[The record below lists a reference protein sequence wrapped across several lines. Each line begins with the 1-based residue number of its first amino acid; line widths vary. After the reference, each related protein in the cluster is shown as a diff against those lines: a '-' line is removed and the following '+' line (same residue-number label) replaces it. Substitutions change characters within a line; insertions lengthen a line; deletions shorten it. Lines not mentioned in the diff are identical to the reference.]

1 MSAGRL
7 LVTGASGFV
16 GAAVVSAALR
26 RGHEVTA
33 LVGPASRLDR
43 LTPLPPDLEVVRA
56 DLRDAEGL
64 EQTVVRARPDACV
77 HLGAAGAVVREN
89 DLGTL
94 LAVNVLA
101 PAVIA
106 RALAGV
112 GAGRLVTAGSSSE
125 YGPVDEAMDEALV
138 PDPDD
143 AYGVSKLA
151 GGLFAHVLGGQAGLE
166 TVHMRLFS
174 VYGPS
179 EDQRRLVPSV
189 IRSLLR
195 GTPVALTPGGQVRDF
210 VYIDD
215 VADALLEAVAQPGVG
230 GLTLNVGTGVQS
242 TVRELCLL
250 AAELTGGPELLGFGE
265 VRYRPG
271 ERFSWRASTE
281 LAERTLGWRAHVSL
295 RDGVALTV
303 EAARAELNNLAPRP
317 IKTDVSLEHSGMPR
331 RADHEVA
338 NNLGRSAS

>member
-1 MSAGRL
+1 VSAGRL

-16 GAAVVSAALR
+16 GAAVVSAALD

-43 LTPLPPDLEVVRA
+43 LTSVLDDVEIVRA
-56 DLRDAEGL
+56 DLREAERL
-64 EQTVVRARPDACV
+64 EQTVFEVRPAACV

-89 DLGTL
+89 DLDTL

-106 RALAGV
+106 RGLARA

-125 YGPVDEAMDEALV
+125 YGPVDGVMDERLA

-151 GGLFAHVLGGQAGLE
+151 GGLLARVLGGQAGLE

-174 VYGPS
+174 VYGPG

-189 IRSLLR
+189 IRSLLT

-210 VYIDD
+210 IYVDD
-215 VADALLEAVAQPGVG
+215 VADALLEAVAQPGVSG
-230 GLTLNVGTGVQS
+230 ITLNVGSGVQS

-250 AAELTGGPELLGFGE
+250 AAGLTGGEELLGFGE
-265 VRYRPG
+265 VSYRPG

-281 LAERTLGWRAHVSL
+281 LTERALRWKANVSL
-295 RDGVALTV
+295 REGVALTV
-303 EAARAELNNLAPRP
+303 EAARAELNTQVTIP
-317 IKTDVSLEHSGMPR
+317 
-331 RADHEVA
+331 
-338 NNLGRSAS
+338 